1 MKHTFKDSICITD
14 ESISTYFSLGT
25 PTFIVGGMIGALFRG
40 WVEEKLGRKQGL
52 LERLIFYLLGSALM
66 DWSKAASNYEMLLI
80 GRTFVGISVGL
91 SWGLSPLYVAEIAT
105 TNIRGAMGTLSQFAL
120 SVGILTSMVL
130 GLEEALGGDDTW
142 SVS

>member
-1 MKHTFKDSICITD
+1 M
-14 ESISTYFSLGT
+14 
-25 PTFIVGGMIGALFRG
+25 
-40 WVEEKLGRKQGL
+40 
-52 LERLIFYLLGSALM
+52 
-66 DWSKAASNYEMLLI
+66 
-80 GRTFVGISVGL
+80 
-91 SWGLSPLYVAEIAT
+91 YVAEIAT

>member
-1 MKHTFKDSICITD
+1 
-14 ESISTYFSLGT
+14 
-25 PTFIVGGMIGALFRG
+25 
-40 WVEEKLGRKQGL
+40 
-52 LERLIFYLLGSALM
+52 M
-66 DWSKAASNYEMLLI
+66 DWSKAASNHEMLLI